1 MQIQSIRVYQADLP
15 LQTVY
20 HISGGRTIPFLDCT
34 MVAVETDTG
43 HIGWGETCPFGP
55 VYLQAF
61 GGGARAALAEL
72 APALIGQDP
81 RDLGVVATRMDAT
94 LRGQGYVKAAL
105 DLACWDL
112 LGQHCGMP
120 LYRLLGG
127 EQSPTPWQVPSIH
140 CDSPEAMAAHIQR
153 RREDGCRMFS
163 AKASGDPVAD
173 IHRYRYLA
181 ERLQPGET
189 LFADANG
196 GWLPQQALRVYE
208 GLRGIDCYIE
218 QPCASYDE
226 CLSVRHRC
234 SQPLMLDESMDG
246 MAVMRRV
253 IQDNAAEVINLK
265 IAKVGGLSQA
275 RLIRDLCV
283 AWGIAVTVQDT
294 GGSAITQAAI
304 AHLARATPEHLLLG
318 AWDNCE
324 FLAVPT
330 ASRGAD
336 ARGGTLIA
344 SDVPGLGV
352 APLAELLGEPVAV
365 YS

>member
-1 MQIQSIRVYQADLP
+1 MKIQAIRVYQADLP
-15 LQTVY
+15 LKEVY
-20 HISGGRTIPFLDCT
+20 HISGGRTIPSLDCT
-34 MVAVETDTG
+34 VVAVETDTG

-55 VYLQAF
+55 VYLQGF

-81 RDLGVVATRMDAT
+81 RDLGVVYAVMDRT
-94 LRGQGYVKAAL
+94 LRGQAYVKAAL

-112 LGQHCGMP
+112 LGQHSGLP

-127 EQSPTPWQVPSIH
+127 ERTPAPLQVPSIH
-140 CDSPEAMAAHIQR
+140 CDTPEGMAAHIQR

-173 IHRYRYLA
+173 IQRYRHLA

-189 LFADANG
+189 LFVDANG

-226 CLSVRHRC
+226 CLSIRHRC
-234 SQPLMLDESMDG
+234 SQPLMLDECMDG
-246 MAVMRRV
+246 MQVMRRV
-253 IQDNAAEVINLK
+253 IQDNAADVINLK
-265 IAKVGGLSQA
+265 ITKVGGLSQA
-275 RLIRDLCV
+275 RLIRDLCA
-283 AWGIAVTVQDT
+283 AWGLGVTVQDT
-294 GGSAITQAAI
+294 GGSAISQAAI
-304 AHLARATPEHLLLG
+304 AHLACSTPEELLLG

-324 FLAVPT
+324 FLSVDT

-344 SDVPGLGV
+344 PETPGLGV
-352 APLAELLGEPVAV
+352 EPLAAMLGEPVAV